1 MSNQSNYS
9 LRGFIVFIGVVPAV
23 SLALRSAFIPGSRP
37 PFFIFFWA
45 RGCAPG
51 ANRGVRLPC
60 GVPRGSLAAAVG
72 LSAFGRQLPGGLAP
86 PVRLVSWSLSFVPF
100 FLHSCIIF
108 SGFFI
113 KNYRC
118 LSAFFRT
125 FGVEKVRTLKP
136 VYHEVL

>member
-1 MSNQSNYS
+1 MS
-9 LRGFIVFIGVVPAV
+9 F
-23 SLALRSAFIPGSRP
+23 ALRSAFIPGPRP
-37 PFFIFFWA
+37 PFFFIFFA
-45 RGCAPG
+45 RVRALI
-51 ANRGVRLPC
+51 ANSGVRLPC
-60 GVPRGSLAAAVG
+60 GSRRRSLAAAIG
-72 LSAFGRQLPGGLAP
+72 LSAFGRQLPGVLAP
-86 PVRLVSWSLSFVPF
+86 PVPLVFWTLSVVPF
-100 FLHSCIIF
+100 FLHCCIIF